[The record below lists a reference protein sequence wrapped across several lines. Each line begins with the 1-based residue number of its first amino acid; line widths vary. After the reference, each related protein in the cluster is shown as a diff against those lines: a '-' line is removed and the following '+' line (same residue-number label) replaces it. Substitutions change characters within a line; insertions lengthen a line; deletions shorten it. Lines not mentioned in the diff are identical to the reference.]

1 MSITKCSP
9 ADKKDEIPRYEK
21 IFRRLDNDFD
31 GMLTPREFKLGLKRL
46 HYKDYKAWTMP
57 MVRRLF
63 DECDKNKDGLLSI
76 KEFNLYILDKV
87 NDKKAG
93 GPGDGGKGGKS
104 DSGNA
109 SRNDSKNDTN
119 GGNKLDLSDEEGE
132 DDEVFR
138 KHRTLTDHELM
149 QKVSESDWVFCVFE
163 LIWSLR
169 KTYFTQRCSFHSN

>member
-1 MSITKCSP
+1 MFCKHSP

-46 HYKDYKAWTMP
+46 HYKDYKVWTMP

-87 NDKKAG
+87 ADNKKG
-93 GPGDGGKGGKS
+93 PDNGRSVPGDGGKGKGDSGGSKS
-104 DSGNA
+104 DPN
-109 SRNDSKNDTN
+109 
-119 GGNKLDLSDEEGE
+119 GNKLDLSDEEGE
-132 DDEVFR
+132 EDEVFR

-149 QKVSESDWVFCVFE
+149 QKVS
-163 LIWSLR
+163 I
-169 KTYFTQRCSFHSN
+169 